1 MIQLKLS
8 AAHKNRSLQITI
20 LLFFLLPILNFAQIS
35 YNNSGLFSPV
45 NRLKFGNYLF
55 ADKDY
60 LRASAEFK
68 EYLKSFDDDTV
79 RFKYSLCLFN
89 VGKYEEASDN
99 FKTLFFGNP
108 FSEKAR
114 LYFYESYFFGK
125 DYKDLRELVDNRNY
139 KSTQYSKEIDRLN
152 NISYLMDDSP
162 ASTRPR
168 FALAK
173 ARRGRRGEPLPA
185 MNSFLSVF
193 NDSVQSSIAHF
204 YYQKKNPKHK
214 NPLTAAIFSAIIP
227 GSGKIY
233 TGEIGDGIT
242 AFITTALSAYLAY
255 SNFQADHNFRGWL
268 FTGLTA
274 FFYAGN
280 VYGSAA
286 SAQIYNARIRF
297 NFENEVK
304 IYFDERNYFLPKSDY

>member
-1 MIQLKLS
+1 MIQVKLS
-8 AAHKNRSLQITI
+8 AAHKNGSLQIAV
-20 LLFFLLPILNFAQIS
+20 LLIFLLPILNFAQIS
-35 YNNSGLFSPV
+35 YNNSNLFSPV

-89 VGKYEEASDN
+89 IGKYEEASDN
-99 FKTLFFGNP
+99 FKTLFYGNP
-108 FSEKAR
+108 FTEKAR

-125 DYKDLRELVDNRNY
+125 DYKDLRDLADNQNY
-139 KSTQYSKEIDRLN
+139 KSVRYSKEIDRLK
-152 NISYLMDDSP
+152 NISYLMDCS
-162 ASTRPR
+162 R
-168 FALAK
+168 
-173 ARRGRRGEPLPA
+173 LPE

-193 NDSVQSSIAHF
+193 DDSVQSSIAKF

-214 NPLTAAIFSAIIP
+214 NPITAAVFSAIIP

-255 SNFQADHNFRGWL
+255 SNFKADHNFRGWL

-297 NFENEVK
+297 NFDKEVK
-304 IYFDERNYFLPKSDY
+304 IYFGERNYFLPKSDY

>member
-1 MIQLKLS
+1 MKLS
-8 AAHKNRSLQITI
+8 AAHKNRSLQIAV
-20 LLFFLLPILNFAQIS
+20 LLVFLMPILNFAQIS
-35 YNNSGLFSPV
+35 NNNSSLFSPV

-60 LRASAEFK
+60 LRASVEFK

-89 VGKYEEASDN
+89 IGKYEEASDN
-99 FKTLFFGNP
+99 FKTLFYGNP
-108 FSEKAR
+108 FTEKAR

-125 DYKDLRELVDNRNY
+125 DYKDLRDLVDQQNY
-139 KSTQYSKEIDRLN
+139 KSTQYSKEIERLN
-152 NISYLMDDSP
+152 NISYLMDDS
-162 ASTRPR
+162 R
-168 FALAK
+168 
-173 ARRGRRGEPLPA
+173 LPE

-193 NDSVQSSIAHF
+193 DDSVQSSIAKF

-214 NPLTAAIFSAIIP
+214 NPVTAAIFSAIIP

-255 SNFQADHNFRGWL
+255 SNFKAEHNFRGWL

-297 NFENEVK
+297 NFDKEVK
-304 IYFDERNYFLPKSDY
+304 IYFGERNYFLPNSDY

>member
-1 MIQLKLS
+1 MIQVKLHS
-8 AAHKNRSLQITI
+8 INKSFHKGSLRLTVI
-20 LLFFLLPILNFAQIS
+20 LFFLLPILNFAQTS
-35 YNNSGLFSPV
+35 YSNSGLFSLA

-89 VGKYEEASDN
+89 IGKYQEAGDN

-114 LYFYESYFFGK
+114 LMFYESYFFRK
-125 DYKDLRELVDNRNY
+125 DYQDLRDLADQQNY
-139 KSTQYSKEIDRLN
+139 MSVQYSKEINWLK
-152 NISYLMDDSP
+152 NISYLMDNS
-162 ASTRPR
+162 
-168 FALAK
+168 
-173 ARRGRRGEPLPA
+173 PLPEI
-185 MNSFLSVF
+185 NSFLNTF
-193 NDSVQSSIAHF
+193 DDSVQSHLAQF

-214 NPLTAAIFSAIIP
+214 NPVTAAIFSAIIP
-227 GSGKIY
+227 GSGKLY

-255 SNFQADHNFRGWL
+255 SNFKADHNFRGWL

-304 IYFDERNYFLPKSDY
+304 IYFGERNYFLPKSDY

>member
-1 MIQLKLS
+1 MKLS
-8 AAHKNRSLQITI
+8 AAHKNRSLQIAV
-20 LLFFLLPILNFAQIS
+20 LLIFLMPILNFAQIS
-35 YNNSGLFSPV
+35 NNNSSLFSPV

-60 LRASAEFK
+60 LRASVEFK

-89 VGKYEEASDN
+89 IGKYEEASDN
-99 FKTLFFGNP
+99 FKTLFYGNP
-108 FSEKAR
+108 FTEKAR

-125 DYKDLRELVDNRNY
+125 DYKDLRDLVDQQNY
-139 KSTQYSKEIDRLN
+139 KSTQYSKEIERLN
-152 NISYLMDDSP
+152 NISYLMDDS
-162 ASTRPR
+162 R
-168 FALAK
+168 
-173 ARRGRRGEPLPA
+173 LPE

-193 NDSVQSSIAHF
+193 DDSVQSSIAKF

-214 NPLTAAIFSAIIP
+214 NPVTAAIFSAIIP

-255 SNFQADHNFRGWL
+255 SNFKADHNFRGWL

-297 NFENEVK
+297 NFDKEVK
-304 IYFDERNYFLPKSDY
+304 IYFGERNYFLPNSDY

>member
-1 MIQLKLS
+1 MKLS
-8 AAHKNRSLQITI
+8 AAHKNGSLQIAV
-20 LLFFLLPILNFAQIS
+20 LLIFLLPILNFAQIS
-35 YNNSGLFSPV
+35 YNNSNLFSPV

-89 VGKYEEASDN
+89 IGKYEEASDN
-99 FKTLFFGNP
+99 FKTLFYGNP
-108 FSEKAR
+108 FTEKAR

-125 DYKDLRELVDNRNY
+125 DYKDLRDLADNQNY
-139 KSTQYSKEIDRLN
+139 KSVRYSKEIDRLK
-152 NISYLMDDSP
+152 NISYLMDCS
-162 ASTRPR
+162 R
-168 FALAK
+168 
-173 ARRGRRGEPLPA
+173 LPE

-193 NDSVQSSIAHF
+193 DDSVQSSIAKF

-214 NPLTAAIFSAIIP
+214 NPITAAVFSAIIP

-255 SNFQADHNFRGWL
+255 SNFKADHNFRGWL

-280 VYGSAA
+280 VYGSAE

-297 NFENEVK
+297 NFDKEVK
-304 IYFDERNYFLPKSDY
+304 IYFGERNYFLPKSDY

>member
-1 MIQLKLS
+1 MIQVKLS
-8 AAHKNRSLQITI
+8 AAHKNGSLQIAV
-20 LLFFLLPILNFAQIS
+20 LLIFLLPILNFAQIS
-35 YNNSGLFSPV
+35 YNNSNLFSPV

-79 RFKYSLCLFN
+79 RFEYSLCLFN

-99 FKTLFFGNP
+99 FKTLFYGNP
-108 FSEKAR
+108 FTEKAR

-125 DYKDLRELVDNRNY
+125 DYKDLRDLADNQNY
-139 KSTQYSKEIDRLN
+139 KSVRYSKEIDRLK
-152 NISYLMDDSP
+152 NISYLMDCS
-162 ASTRPR
+162 R
-168 FALAK
+168 
-173 ARRGRRGEPLPA
+173 LPE

-193 NDSVQSSIAHF
+193 DDSVQSSIAKF

-214 NPLTAAIFSAIIP
+214 NPITAAVFSAIIP

-255 SNFQADHNFRGWL
+255 SNFKADHNFRGWL

-297 NFENEVK
+297 NFDKEVK
-304 IYFDERNYFLPKSDY
+304 IYFGERNYFLPKSDY

>member
-1 MIQLKLS
+1 MKLS
-8 AAHKNRSLQITI
+8 AAHKNRSLQIAV
-20 LLFFLLPILNFAQIS
+20 LLVFLMPILNFAQIS
-35 YNNSGLFSPV
+35 NNNSSLFSPV

-89 VGKYEEASDN
+89 IGKYEEASDN
-99 FKTLFFGNP
+99 FKTLFYGNP
-108 FSEKAR
+108 FTEKAR

-125 DYKDLRELVDNRNY
+125 DYKDLRDLADNQNY
-139 KSTQYSKEIDRLN
+139 KSVRYSKEIDRLK
-152 NISYLMDDSP
+152 NISYLMDCS
-162 ASTRPR
+162 R
-168 FALAK
+168 
-173 ARRGRRGEPLPA
+173 LPE

-193 NDSVQSSIAHF
+193 DDSVQSSIAKF

-214 NPLTAAIFSAIIP
+214 NPITAAVFSAIIP

-255 SNFQADHNFRGWL
+255 SNFKADHNFRGWL

-297 NFENEVK
+297 NFDKEVK
-304 IYFDERNYFLPKSDY
+304 IYFGERNYFLPKSDY

>member
-1 MIQLKLS
+1 MKLS
-8 AAHKNRSLQITI
+8 AAHKNGSLQIAV
-20 LLFFLLPILNFAQIS
+20 LLIFLLPILNFAQIS
-35 YNNSGLFSPV
+35 YNNSNLFSPV

-89 VGKYEEASDN
+89 IGKYEEASDN
-99 FKTLFFGNP
+99 FKTLFYGNP
-108 FSEKAR
+108 FTEKAR

-125 DYKDLRELVDNRNY
+125 DYKDLRDLADNQNY
-139 KSTQYSKEIDRLN
+139 KSVRYSKEIDRLK
-152 NISYLMDDSP
+152 NISYLMDCS
-162 ASTRPR
+162 R
-168 FALAK
+168 
-173 ARRGRRGEPLPA
+173 LPE

-193 NDSVQSSIAHF
+193 DDSVQSSIAKF

-214 NPLTAAIFSAIIP
+214 NPITAAVFSAIIP

-255 SNFQADHNFRGWL
+255 SNFKADHNFRGWL

-297 NFENEVK
+297 NFDKEVK
-304 IYFDERNYFLPKSDY
+304 IYFGERNYFLPKSDY

>member
-1 MIQLKLS
+1 MKLS
-8 AAHKNRSLQITI
+8 AAHKNGSLQIAV
-20 LLFFLLPILNFAQIS
+20 LLIFLMPILNFAQVS
-35 YNNSGLFSPV
+35 YNNSSLFSPV

-60 LRASAEFK
+60 LRASVEFK

-79 RFKYSLCLFN
+79 RYKYSLCLFN
-89 VGKYEEASDN
+89 IGKYDEASDN

-139 KSTQYSKEIDRLN
+139 KSTQYSKEIDRLK

-162 ASTRPR
+162 
-168 FALAK
+168 
-173 ARRGRRGEPLPA
+173 LPE
-185 MNSFLSVF
+185 MNSFLGVF
-193 NDSVQSSIAHF
+193 DDSVQSDVARF
-204 YYQKKNPKHK
+204 YYMKKNPKHK

-242 AFITTALSAYLAY
+242 AFIATALSAYLAY
-255 SNFQADHNFRGWL
+255 SNFKADHNFRGWL

-304 IYFDERNYFLPKSDY
+304 IYFGERNYFLPKSDY

>member
-1 MIQLKLS
+1 MIQVKLS
-8 AAHKNRSLQITI
+8 AAHKNGSLQIAV
-20 LLFFLLPILNFAQIS
+20 LLIFLLPILNFAQIS
-35 YNNSGLFSPV
+35 YNNSNLFSPV

-89 VGKYEEASDN
+89 IGKYEEASDN
-99 FKTLFFGNP
+99 FKTLFYGNP
-108 FSEKAR
+108 FTEKAR

-125 DYKDLRELVDNRNY
+125 DYKDLRDLADNQNY
-139 KSTQYSKEIDRLN
+139 KSVRYSKEIDRLK
-152 NISYLMDDSP
+152 NISYLMDCS
-162 ASTRPR
+162 R
-168 FALAK
+168 
-173 ARRGRRGEPLPA
+173 LPE

-193 NDSVQSSIAHF
+193 DDSVQSSIAKF

-214 NPLTAAIFSAIIP
+214 NPITAAVFSAIIP

-255 SNFQADHNFRGWL
+255 SNFKADHNFRGWL

-280 VYGSAA
+280 VYGSAE

-297 NFENEVK
+297 NFDKEVK
-304 IYFDERNYFLPKSDY
+304 IYFGERNYFLPKSDY

>member
-1 MIQLKLS
+1 MKLS
-8 AAHKNRSLQITI
+8 AAHKNRSLQIAV
-20 LLFFLLPILNFAQIS
+20 LLVFLMPILNFAQIS
-35 YNNSGLFSPV
+35 NNNSSLFSPV

-60 LRASAEFK
+60 LRASVEFK

-89 VGKYEEASDN
+89 IGKYEEASDN
-99 FKTLFFGNP
+99 FKTLFYGNP
-108 FSEKAR
+108 FTEKAR

-125 DYKDLRELVDNRNY
+125 DYKDLRDLVDQQNY
-139 KSTQYSKEIDRLN
+139 KSTQYSKEIERLN
-152 NISYLMDDSP
+152 NISYLMDDS
-162 ASTRPR
+162 R
-168 FALAK
+168 
-173 ARRGRRGEPLPA
+173 LPE

-193 NDSVQSSIAHF
+193 DDSVQSSIAKF

-214 NPLTAAIFSAIIP
+214 NPVTAAIFSAIIP

-255 SNFQADHNFRGWL
+255 SNFKADHNFRGWL

-297 NFENEVK
+297 NFDKEVK
-304 IYFDERNYFLPKSDY
+304 IYFGERNYFLPNSDY

>member
-1 MIQLKLS
+1 MKLS
-8 AAHKNRSLQITI
+8 AAHKNRSLQIAV
-20 LLFFLLPILNFAQIS
+20 LLVFLMPILNFAQIS
-35 YNNSGLFSPV
+35 NNNSSLFSPV

-60 LRASAEFK
+60 LRASVEFK

-89 VGKYEEASDN
+89 IGKYEEASDN
-99 FKTLFFGNP
+99 FKTLFYGNP
-108 FSEKAR
+108 FTEKAR

-125 DYKDLRELVDNRNY
+125 DYKDLRDLVDQQNY
-139 KSTQYSKEIDRLN
+139 KSTQYSKEIERLN
-152 NISYLMDDSP
+152 NISYLVDDS
-162 ASTRPR
+162 R
-168 FALAK
+168 
-173 ARRGRRGEPLPA
+173 LPE

-193 NDSVQSSIAHF
+193 DDSVQSSIAKF

-214 NPLTAAIFSAIIP
+214 NPITAAIFSAIIP

-255 SNFQADHNFRGWL
+255 SNFKAEHNFRGWL
-268 FTGLTA
+268 FAGLTA

-297 NFENEVK
+297 NFDKEVK
-304 IYFDERNYFLPKSDY
+304 IYFGERNYFLPNSDY

>member
-1 MIQLKLS
+1 MKLS
-8 AAHKNRSLQITI
+8 AAHKNGSLQIAV
-20 LLFFLLPILNFAQIS
+20 LLIFLMPILNFAQTS

-79 RFKYSLCLFN
+79 RFNYSLCLFN
-89 VGKYEEASDN
+89 IGKYEEASDN
-99 FKTLFFGNP
+99 FKTLFYGNP
-108 FSEKAR
+108 FTEKAR

-125 DYKDLRELVDNRNY
+125 DYKELRDLADNQNY
-139 KSTQYSKEIDRLN
+139 KSVLYSKGIERLK
-152 NISYLMDDSP
+152 NISYLMDDS
-162 ASTRPR
+162 R
-168 FALAK
+168 
-173 ARRGRRGEPLPA
+173 LPE

-193 NDSVQSSIAHF
+193 DDSVQSRIAKF

-214 NPLTAAIFSAIIP
+214 NPVTAAIFSAIIP

-255 SNFQADHNFRGWL
+255 SNFKADHNFRGWL

-274 FFYAGN
+274 FFYSGN

-297 NFENEVK
+297 NFDKEVK
-304 IYFDERNYFLPKSDY
+304 IYFGERNYFLPKSDY

>member
-1 MIQLKLS
+1 MKVS
-8 AAHKNRSLQITI
+8 AAYKLFFKRSLPIFI
-20 LLFFLLPILNFAQIS
+20 VFLFFIPCLNFAQTLYS
-35 YNNSGLFSPV
+35 NAGLFSPL
-45 NRLKFGNYLF
+45 NQLKFGNYLF
-55 ADKDY
+55 ANKDY

-79 RFKYSLCLFN
+79 RYKYSLCLFN
-89 VGKYEEASDN
+89 IGKYGEASDN

-114 LYFYESYFFGK
+114 LMFYESYFFQR
-125 DYKDLRELVDNRNY
+125 DYQGLRNLADQQNY
-139 KSTQYSKEIDRLN
+139 TSFQYSKEINRLK
-152 NISYLMDDSP
+152 NISYLMDS
-162 ASTRPR
+162 S
-168 FALAK
+168 
-173 ARRGRRGEPLPA
+173 PLPDI
-185 MNSFLSVF
+185 NSFLYAF
-193 NDSVQSSIAHF
+193 NDSVQSRLTQF

-214 NPLTAAIFSAIIP
+214 NPVSAAIFSAIIP

-255 SNFQADHNFRGWL
+255 SNFRAGHNFRGWL
-268 FTGLTA
+268 FTGLAT

-304 IYFDERNYFLPKSDY
+304 IYFGERNYFLPENDY